1 MTHVHVFELGKTDL
15 TKKQINQIFR
25 YIKQQTGVS
34 RRMIDSIVLSTVP
47 IAGRERIETFSID
60 ALWTL
65 RKNRKPNILERHVY
79 RKYGVH
85 IYQNMDELLVTFAD
99 GGVRP

>member
-1 MTHVHVFELGKTDL
+1 MKHVHIFELGKTDL

-34 RRMIDSIVLSTVP
+34 RRMIDSIVLSAVP
-47 IAGRERIETFSID
+47 MAGWERIETFSIG

-65 RKNRKPNILERHVY
+65 R
-79 RKYGVH
+79 
-85 IYQNMDELLVTFAD
+85 
-99 GGVRP
+99 

>member
-1 MTHVHVFELGKTDL
+1 MKHVNIFELGKTDL

-47 IAGRERIETFSID
+47 IAGCERIETFSID
-60 ALWTL
+60 AL
-65 RKNRKPNILERHVY
+65 
-79 RKYGVH
+79 
-85 IYQNMDELLVTFAD
+85 
-99 GGVRP
+99 

>member
-1 MTHVHVFELGKTDL
+1 MTHVHIFELGKTDL

-47 IAGRERIETFSID
+47 IAG
-60 ALWTL
+60 
-65 RKNRKPNILERHVY
+65 
-79 RKYGVH
+79 
-85 IYQNMDELLVTFAD
+85 
-99 GGVRP
+99 